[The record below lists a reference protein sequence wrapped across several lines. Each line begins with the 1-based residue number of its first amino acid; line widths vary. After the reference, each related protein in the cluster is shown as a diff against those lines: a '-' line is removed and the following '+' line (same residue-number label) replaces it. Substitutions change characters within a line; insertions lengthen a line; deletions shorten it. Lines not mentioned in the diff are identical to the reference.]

1 MTMQSKKVEQMDSEP
16 IFRKSEWAGELIK
29 EANLG
34 GYSPS
39 SLITEGKLK
48 PDFSCIE
55 GDFGIVIAYKKSTA
69 RQIRFNR
76 SKISMTDVNTAGYAV
91 NKACKCAED
100 ILRSPNGSAI
110 HEIFAIGMSGDKDD
124 HLITP
129 VLVRRDNIRDEE
141 GNTEPR
147 ITMKILDNVKSL
159 QDFSRDNIRDYR
171 NKEYRRGFENDEGE
185 LRDLAA
191 RFGKEIQHCTPFTQN
206 EALIAGSGM
215 ILAQMWRD
223 AKGDKAKQD
232 PKWLLQGGKE
242 DGEKL
247 VQWMKDALKLKKQ
260 EKFIYNFF
268 NILTTSILHEP
279 SGTLNGQT
287 PAQHLMKFLDQ
298 RVSPFENRKEEAL
311 QIFFSA
317 FKRYLEIRSY
327 LASIPDF
334 VTSLFYDVLAIKPT
348 DQVLNTYCGTGELMS
363 SIAKR
368 MKEESKGETGEVYG
382 IEDPMNLQMAAP
394 AAATFKINGT
404 EKCQILENKDKK
416 AGIKAN
422 IGLLCPSYEAI
433 RDNSFDNL
441 RAIQTLL
448 SQIEVRGKA
457 LCVVP
462 QSALSTKNKED
473 VRLKEDILKQNTLEG
488 VITLKRRIGIFPC
501 IAVFTAG
508 IPHPKDKECKF
519 VNYSITAPYYRLM
532 TGPGQNPSDE
542 ERETIINLWRN
553 GKKGDPKEFIKAKVG
568 PKDEWL
574 HSFFYFNS
582 EIPSDKD
589 FEKTVGDY
597 LSFEFSMIMQG
608 REYLFDN

>member
-1 MTMQSKKVEQMDSEP
+1 MQSKKVEQMDSEP
-16 IFRKSEWAGELIK
+16 IFRKSEWAGGLIR

-100 ILRSPNGSAI
+100 ILKSTSGSTI
-110 HEIFAIGMSGDKDD
+110 REIFAIGMSGDKDN
-124 HLITP
+124 HIITP

-141 GNTEPR
+141 GNVEPR

-159 QDFSRDNIRDYR
+159 QEFSRDNIRDYR
-171 NKEYRRGFENDEGE
+171 RKEYRRGFENDEGE
-185 LRDLAA
+185 LRDLAT

-223 AKGDKAKQD
+223 ERGDKAKQD
-232 PKWLLQGGKE
+232 PDWLLHGESE
-242 DGEKL
+242 DGKKL
-247 VQWMKDALKLKKQ
+247 VKWMKSALNLKGK
-260 EKFIYNFF
+260 EKFIYHFF
-268 NILTTSILHEP
+268 DILQAPVLHER
-279 SGTLNGQT
+279 SSALNEQT

-298 RVSPFENRKEEAL
+298 QVSPFENRKEGAL
-311 QIFFSA
+311 PIFFNA
-317 FKRYLEIRSY
+317 FKRYLEIHSY

-348 DQVLNTYCGTGELMS
+348 DHVLNTYCGTGELMS

-368 MKEESKGETGEVYG
+368 MKEESKGKLGEVYG
-382 IEDPMNLQMAAP
+382 IENPISLQMAAP
-394 AAATFKINGT
+394 AAATFKINEV
-404 EKCQILENKDKK
+404 EKCHILEK
-416 AGIKAN
+416 ASEIKAN

-441 RAIQTLL
+441 MAVNALL
-448 SQIEVRGKA
+448 SQIEAGGKA

-462 QSALSTKNKED
+462 QSALSSKNGED
-473 VRLKEDILKQNTLEG
+473 VKLKREILDNNTLEG

-519 VNYSITAPYYRLM
+519 VNYSITAPYYRL
-532 TGPGQNPSDE
+532 TSGPGQNPSDE
-542 ERETIINLWRN
+542 EREAIINLWRN
-553 GKKGDPKEFIKAKVG
+553 GKKGDSKEFVKAKVG

-582 EIPSDKD
+582 EIPSKED